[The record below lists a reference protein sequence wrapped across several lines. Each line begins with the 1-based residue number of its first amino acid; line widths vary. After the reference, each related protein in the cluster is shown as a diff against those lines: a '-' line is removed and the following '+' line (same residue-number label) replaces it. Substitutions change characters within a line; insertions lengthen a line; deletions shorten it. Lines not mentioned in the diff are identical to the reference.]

1 MPRQVP
7 SSQNGGSAP
16 WLQSGSAESHHFSWL
31 VLEHVFGTSREVQAA
46 PVVVIASSSCR
57 EPRAVGVGP
66 RWCAGGLV
74 WSGGSGLA
82 REAASE

>member
-16 WLQSGSAESHHFSWL
+16 WLQSGSPESTPRPPSLPPSLHFSWL
-31 VLEHVFGTSREVQAA
+31 VLVHVFGTSREVQAA

-57 EPRAVGVGP
+57 EPRVVGVGP

-74 WSGGSGLA
+74 WSGG
-82 REAASE
+82 